1 MSLITPNTD
10 FYKSIYDKGK
20 YLLAWRL
27 SLAFVFLAVL
37 LFGLVA
43 SQKPITEVPWP
54 IYVTLIFSI
63 GLLIILR
70 KYKAYKI
77 AFWSYILIIT
87 GLVHIALNAFVNT
100 THYVDLIW
108 MMSSILL
115 GFIGLNKKVG
125 VGLVL
130 VNVLGLGY
138 FYYYSI
144 DATLLEFNE
153 MSKLEKI
160 GEFIEM
166 VFSLF
171 VVSYLL
177 YLFVNFNVVIKTES
191 KSTYNENTVLVKEIH
206 HRVKNNLQIVISL
219 LRLQQNEL
227 KSEEAK
233 QHFSEAINRILVMS
247 LIHQKLYQDKSLAE
261 IKIKDYLGD
270 LTRDIS
276 SISALKIPID
286 VNISSE
292 LEKIGLKTIVP
303 LGLIIN
309 ELMSNS
315 LEHAFGGKQEALIH
329 ISIKIIDEEKFEL
342 VYFDNGS
349 WNKQS
354 KEYSSFG
361 LELIE
366 TLTSQL
372 EGELQKS
379 TTKNGTSFNFI
390 LLNLDHEKNTTTNE

>member
-1 MSLITPNTD
+1 MSLFTPNTD

-20 YLLAWRL
+20 YLLAWRV
-27 SLAFVFLAVL
+27 SLAFLILSIL
-37 LFGLVA
+37 LFGL
-43 SQKPITEVPWP
+43 SISRKSIFNIPWP
-54 IYVTLIFSI
+54 VYLTLIVSV
-63 GLLIILR
+63 GLMLSLK

-77 AFWSYILIIT
+77 AFWTYIIVIT
-87 GLVHIALNAFVNT
+87 FLVHVALNYFT
-100 THYVDLIW
+100 KTSHYVDLIW
-108 MMSSILL
+108 MISSILL

-130 VNVLGLGY
+130 INVLGLGY
-138 FYYYSI
+138 FYLYSI
-144 DATLLEFNE
+144 DATLLQFNE
-153 MSKLEKI
+153 MSNFEKI

-177 YLFVNFNVVIKTES
+177 YIFVNFNVVIKTES
-191 KSTYNENTVLVKEIH
+191 RSTYNENTVLVKEIH

-233 QHFSEAINRILVMS
+233 QHFSEAINRIMVMS

-270 LTRDIS
+270 LTSDIAS
-276 SISALKIPID
+276 LSTLGIPIKVD
-286 VNISSE
+286 IVSE
-292 LEKIGLKTIVP
+292 IERVGLKTIVP

-315 LEHAFGGKQEALIH
+315 LEHAFRGKKEALVYVAI
-329 ISIKIIDEEKFEL
+329 EATENNMFEL
-342 VYFDNGS
+342 IYFDNGS
-349 WNKQS
+349 WNKQT
-354 KEYSSFG
+354 EAYSSFG

-366 TLTSQL
+366 ILTSQL
-372 EGELQKS
+372 DGEMKKS
-379 TTKNGTSFNFI
+379 ISNAGTSFRFT
-390 LLNLDHEKNTTTNE
+390 LLNLDHDKNTIGND

>member
-1 MSLITPNTD
+1 MSLFTPNID

-20 YLLAWRL
+20 YLLAWRV
-27 SLAFVFLAVL
+27 SLAFLILSIL
-37 LFGLVA
+37 LLGLSF
-43 SQKPITEVPWP
+43 SQKTVLNVPWP
-54 IYVTLIFSI
+54 IYLT
-63 GLLIILR
+63 LLISVGLMLSLKIH
-70 KYKAYKI
+70 KAYKV
-77 AFWSYILIIT
+77 AFWTYIIAIT
-87 GLVHIALNAFVNT
+87 FLVHVALNFFTKT

-108 MMSSILL
+108 MISSILL

-130 VNVLGLGY
+130 INVLGLGY
-138 FYYYSI
+138 FYLYSI
-144 DATLLEFNE
+144 DATLMEFNK
-153 MSKLEKI
+153 MSNFEKI

-177 YLFVNFNVVIKTES
+177 YIFVNFNVVIKTES
-191 KSTYNENTVLVKEIH
+191 KSTYNENTVLIKEIH

-227 KSEEAK
+227 KSEETK
-233 QHFSEAINRILVMS
+233 KHFSEAINRIMVMS

-270 LTRDIS
+270 LTSDIS
-276 SISALKIPID
+276 SLSTLGIPIKVD
-286 VNISSE
+286 IKSKFERV
-292 LEKIGLKTIVP
+292 GLKTIVP

-315 LEHAFGGKQEALIH
+315 IEHAFKGMSEALIY
-329 ISIKIIDEEKFEL
+329 IAIKEKENDKFEL
-342 VYFDNGS
+342 LYFDNGV

-354 KEYSSFG
+354 EAYSSFG

-366 TLTSQL
+366 ILTSQL
-372 EGELQKS
+372 EGNMEKS
-379 TTKNGTSFNFI
+379 ISKTGTSFKFT
-390 LLNLDHEKNTTTNE
+390 LSNLDHDKNTTGND